1 MTEKVTVAFA
11 GGGTGGHI
19 YPGLAVADSLRE
31 YAVSKNIDVEICW
44 IGSSNGTDKTI
55 VEKNVDARGVRSADV
70 FYAIPAG
77 KLRRYFSLENL
88 IDVFKIF
95 AGFFASLAILGRI
108 KPALLFSK
116 GGFVSVPPCAAARV
130 LGIPV
135 FTHESDFTPGLATK
149 LNSAS
154 AKKIFVSAEETVR
167 YLGAAAQKK
176 AVVTG
181 NPVRPVF
188 YSASKER
195 GLAFLGLSD
204 SAGGAAGTSG
214 DAGASAGA
222 SAGSSA
228 GAGDE
233 SQKPLLVVVGGS
245 SGALQINNLVRENLA
260 WLCERFVV
268 VHQTGKN
275 AASFVGAAGAVGGA
289 TGATGA
295 SSSASASAS
304 ANSDAAE
311 ATSAS
316 ASASAA
322 TSASAS
328 AADYKPYE
336 FIYSEMPDVLCAAD
350 VILSRAGANSLWECA
365 ALAKPLVLIPLCG
378 SGTRG
383 DQEDNA
389 QYFAERGAA
398 IVLDREDAN
407 SKRMRA
413 ALTEMLD
420 ADKRKR
426 FAESCGAVA
435 RGERAVE
442 KIAKLLLD
450 EICGGKK
457 YDR

>member
-31 YAVSKNIDVEICW
+31 YAVLKNISVEICW

-214 DAGASAGA
+214 DAGASAG
-222 SAGSSA
+222 SSA

-295 SSSASASAS
+295 SS
-304 ANSDAAE
+304 
-311 ATSAS
+311 SAS

-407 SKRMRA
+407 SERMRA

>member
-214 DAGASAGA
+214 DAGASAG
-222 SAGSSA
+222 SSA

-275 AASFVGAAGAVGGA
+275 AASFVGATGAVGGA

-295 SSSASASAS
+295 SS
-304 ANSDAAE
+304 
-311 ATSAS
+311 SAS

-407 SKRMRA
+407 SERMRA
-413 ALTEMLD
+413 ALTQMLD